1 MLGDLILQMTKQEE
15 AILNDFKALLPQ
27 LKIWGTFVDT
37 SLTKEILSQISNE
50 NIVKIFPIHRV
61 KDETSFLFKALYRK
75 KSYKNPF
82 IDIEDKIGTRIV
94 VLKSSDIER
103 VAALILNF
111 PKWKSKITKN
121 IQEEIEDKPNIFDYQ
136 SLHIVVEPTDDDL
149 TFDNDFKPYLTC
161 EIQIRTLL
169 QHAFAEVSHDSTYKG
184 PYKNDKGILRHLAK
198 SMALMEATDD
208 YFCNIFALMS
218 DDKRYYSNYL
228 KEIIELYKSFNKE
241 FDKQNLNFSITESI
255 FELLEIKNVE
265 LSDLTFYIE
274 KHKDKL
280 AKIIKSQNGLLI
292 QQPIFLVA
300 NYYFDNHRTMLKD
313 NWTLS
318 EEALKSIYTANN
330 TSYESY

>member
-1 MLGDLILQMTKQEE
+1 MNKQEE
-15 AILNDFKALLPQ
+15 AILNDFTGLLPS
-27 LKIWGTFVDT
+27 LKVWGNFVDNC
-37 SLTKEILSQISNE
+37 LTTEILSHFSKE
-50 NIVKIFPIHRV
+50 NIVKILPSHRI
-61 KDETSFLFKALYRK
+61 KDEKSFLFKALYRK
-75 KSYKNPF
+75 KPYKNPF

-94 VLKSSDIER
+94 VLKSSDIEK
-103 VAALILNF
+103 VANEILKF

-121 IQEEIEDKPNIFDYQ
+121 IQQEIEDKPNIFDYQ
-136 SLHIVVEPTDDDL
+136 SLHIVVEPAEEDL
-149 TFDNDFKPYLTC
+149 TFDKAIRPCLAC

-218 DDKRYYSNYL
+218 DDKRYYSNYMN
-228 KEIIELYKSFNKE
+228 EIIELYKSFNKD
-241 FDKQNLNFSITESI
+241 FNKQDLNFSITESV
-255 FELLEIKNVE
+255 FELLEIQNVE
-265 LSDLTFYIE
+265 LSDLTFYVE

-280 AKIIKSQNGLLI
+280 SKIIKPQIGLLI
-292 QQPIFLVA
+292 QQPIFLLA
-300 NYYFDNHRTMLKD
+300 NYYFDIHRTMLKD